1 MKVSHMVKKNNSLTN
16 FLRVRFLPNNTE
28 TFSVYEN
35 QDSSMQKILKESDG
49 IWIRKPNEIGKSKND
64 ACNIVALNNSFVQE
78 I

>member
-1 MKVSHMVKKNNSLTN
+1 MVKKNNSLTN

-49 IWIRKPNEIGKSKND
+49 IWIRKPGEIRKKKND
-64 ACNIVALNNSFVQE
+64 ACNIVVLNNSFIQE